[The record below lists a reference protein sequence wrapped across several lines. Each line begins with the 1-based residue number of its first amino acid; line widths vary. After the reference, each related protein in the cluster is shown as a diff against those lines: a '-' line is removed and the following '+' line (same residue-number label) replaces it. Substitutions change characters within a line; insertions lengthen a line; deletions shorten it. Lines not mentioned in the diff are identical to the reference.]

1 MVIPTEA
8 GEWGGKRRPL
18 YRESHQS
25 LKVAEILVV
34 STLNLCGPNGAMA
47 KKQKWL
53 KTLVLFYQQIKPQF
67 NPFHVTYNL

>member
-8 GEWGGKRRPL
+8 GEWGVKRRPL

-47 KKQKWL
+47 KKQ
-53 KTLVLFYQQIKPQF
+53 
-67 NPFHVTYNL
+67 NG